1 MNAIEIKKAVNGLL
15 KQKYPNI
22 KRYGKEVVEGY
33 ETPSFFVDILPK
45 ATKHETKNF
54 LKGGFT
60 IQITYFPKKLDEI
73 DQIKKVNELKE
84 LFGMV
89 LQVGDRYLTV
99 GEIEVDYIGEL
110 SNILQ
115 VSVEFDYKEKK
126 ERELIQEAAQEVIIN
141 MGKEQ

>member
-1 MNAIEIKKAVNGLL
+1 MNRAEIKKAVNGLL

-33 ETPSFFVDILPK
+33 ETPCFFVDILPRRE
-45 ATKHETKNF
+45 KHETKNF
-54 LKGGFT
+54 SKGGFDV
-60 IQITYFPKKLDEI
+60 QITYFQKKLDEI
-73 DQIKKVNELKE
+73 DQIKKENEIKD

-89 LQVGDRYLTV
+89 LQVGERYLTV

-115 VSVEFDYKEKK
+115 ISVEFDYKESNARKMP
-126 ERELIQEAAQEVIIN
+126 QEAASEVIIN